1 MEKLLMST
9 DTMTL
14 PVLHKLPTVMART
27 GLSRS
32 AIYRVINTG
41 QLKTVKIGRSVRV
54 KEADLQRFIESL
66 GN

>member
-1 MEKLLMST
+1 MTT

-14 PVLHKLPTVMART
+14 PVLHKLSTVMART

>member
-1 MEKLLMST
+1 MST

-14 PVLHKLPTVMART
+14 PALLKLSEVMAKT

-32 AIYRVINTG
+32 AVYRVINTG

-54 KEADLQRFIESL
+54 KESDLHRFIESL
-66 GN
+66 GQ

>member
-1 MEKLLMST
+1 MST

-14 PVLHKLPTVMART
+14 PALLKLSEVMAKT

-32 AIYRVINTG
+32 AVYRVINTG

-54 KEADLQRFIESL
+54 KETDLHRFIESL
-66 GN
+66 GQ

>member
-1 MEKLLMST
+1 MST

-14 PVLHKLPTVMART
+14 PALLKLSEVMAKT

-32 AIYRVINTG
+32 AVYRVINTG

-54 KEADLQRFIESL
+54 KETDLHRFIESL
-66 GN
+66 GH